1 MALETLNIIAL
12 KRVTYSDRHAILTA
26 WSRERGRVSLLVP
39 DGAGRGAARNR
50 ALTMIPSLVE
60 VVADVRPG
68 RDIWPTRSLRPAAP
82 LASLRANPLKALV
95 GQLLAEILGDMLR
108 QSGPDERMF
117 DFIEISLNTLDATT
131 DNTAVANFHIAF
143 LSHLLRFAGIE
154 PDMTTYAPGR
164 CFDMRDGVFRATLPP
179 HPDILVGDEAEAAS
193 RLSRL
198 TYRNSHLFH
207 YTKKERNRALD
218 LLLRYMTLHHTSTAT
233 PKSLEIIRSLF

>member
-1 MALETLNIIAL
+1 MALETLHIIAL

-39 DGAGRGAARNR
+39 DGSGRGAARNR
-50 ALTMIPSLVE
+50 ALTMPASLAE

-68 RDIWPTRSLRPAAP
+68 RDIWPARSIRPTSP
-82 LASLRANPLKALV
+82 LTNLRANPLKSLIS
-95 GQLLAEILGDMLR
+95 QLLAEILGDMLR
-108 QSGPDERMF
+108 QAGPDERMF
-117 DFIEISLNTLDATT
+117 DFIDISLNTLDALT
-131 DNTAVANFHIAF
+131 DATATANFHLAF
-143 LSHLLRFAGIE
+143 LSHLLRFAGIK
-154 PDMTTYAPGR
+154 PDMSTYAPGR

-179 HPDILVGDEAEAAS
+179 HPDILSGDEALGAA
-193 RLSRL
+193 RLARM
-198 TYRNSHLFH
+198 TYGNSHRFH